1 MDKLTL
7 FKEILARLKSQSPE
21 LFNKLMKY
29 SIYLI
34 LLIAI
39 PLVLEWAEVIVLPG
53 KLGTVLW
60 AAITFF
66 LGTGTTSA
74 LPVKTMDGPGGNLP
88 GPGNPKPPGG

>member
-7 FKEILARLKSQSPE
+7 FNEVIARLKAQSPE
-21 LFNKLMKY
+21 LFNRLMKY

-74 LPVKTMDGPGGNLP
+74 LPVKTMDGPGGNP
-88 GPGNPKPPGG
+88 PPPGKPDPKG